1 MCPWLSPRVK
11 SELTYFV
18 VFLHPNSYSQ
28 TGREGG
34 ATLHW
39 FSLARAFARADSAK
53 LEPGYGSEH
62 PQTVCLFHLF
72 FRLTELVPILPAGW
86 IIANSTG
93 WLNLCQFYRLGFFWP
108 PFRIREKVV
117 EISRAAQLVVRL
129 ISTTFSGLTKLAH
142 VTCNQSVT
150 NPISCKLGHQPF
162 LILFS
167 NFVTKNNPLRINMI
181 WCLLTHRCVFEFFL
195 AEKVSHFR

>member
-62 PQTVCLFHLF
+62 PQTVCLFHFF
-72 FRLTELVPILPAGW
+72 FRLAELMPILPAGW

-117 EISRAAQLVVRL
+117 EISRAAQLVARL

-150 NPISCKLGHQPF
+150 NPISFKLGHQPF
-162 LILFS
+162 LATSSRKTI
-167 NFVTKNNPLRINMI
+167 RY
-181 WCLLTHRCVFEFFL
+181 E
-195 AEKVSHFR
+195 

>member
-18 VFLHPNSYSQ
+18 VFLHPNSNSQ
-28 TGREGG
+28 TGREGQRYIDFLLLALSPELIRQSLSQ
-34 ATLHW
+34 ATEV
-39 FSLARAFARADSAK
+39 SIPKPCA
-53 LEPGYGSEH
+53 
-62 PQTVCLFHLF
+62 LFHFF
-72 FRLTELVPILPAGW
+72 FRLAELMPILPAGW

-162 LILFS
+162 LATSSRKTI
-167 NFVTKNNPLRINMI
+167 RY
-181 WCLLTHRCVFEFFL
+181 E
-195 AEKVSHFR
+195 